1 MFFEGQHQDFFK
13 PLTSKYREQIL
24 ECLQLL
30 YSRLYT
36 SQADYSQLLSR
47 EMVIE
52 CFEEAITRAPLL
64 ETQGEDEFNQPVRSQ
79 REQANWTLNIL
90 LEHAWL
96 EKQVDEAT
104 LQSSYGFTR
113 IGRLFTQ
120 PVMELKQGRF
130 RTRHRNTRNT
140 RNALKIFSEQGDVY
154 ELLDAYEYSERIIS
168 DFSDV
173 IAELE
178 ERKRALIQEV
188 EAQQLVQKASE
199 EFFEFM
205 EKRFVPDLAIRLSV
219 DSVEKYRDDI
229 VHTIGMA
236 RRKRK
241 DFKAIVERNLR
252 KTAPELLE
260 SEEKSI
266 YLTLLDKIEKRI
278 HNASNIMLPALRRA
292 LLSFTRRADIIMRQ
306 LSFSHQGGGDN
317 LLENLRLL
325 AALDDDEYSEKMSDA
340 GQYMAGLNLEL
351 IDPAQLKIYAGRRKK
366 IVDTSVEESAE
377 MDEQSRKQFYLQQ
390 VLEKA
395 FTVNNQQ
402 LTSYLIDALAKG
414 EQIMLDEL
422 PINNARDLI
431 LRSHA
436 IEAASAGGR
445 SSEYQFKIEPTGEK
459 TSDEYFI
466 QADQFTLEL
475 VEKSS
480 GRKATS
486 AKEKNK

>member
-90 LEHAWL
+90 LDHAWL

-140 RNALKIFSEQGDVY
+140 RNALKVFSEQGDIY

-229 VHTIGMA
+229 VHTIGVA

-325 AALDDDEYSEKMSDA
+325 AALDDDEYSEKIASA
-340 GQYMAGLNLEL
+340 GQFMAGLNLEL

-414 EQIMLDEL
+414 EKIMFDEL

-459 TSDEYFI
+459 TSDEYFVR
-466 QADQFTLEL
+466 ADQFTLEL
-475 VEKSS
+475 VDKKS
-480 GRKATS
+480 GRREPAS
-486 AKEKNK
+486 DE

>member
-1 MFFEGQHQDFFK
+1 
-13 PLTSKYREQIL
+13 
-24 ECLQLL
+24 
-30 YSRLYT
+30 YS
-36 SQADYSQLLSR
+36 
-47 EMVIE
+47 
-52 CFEEAITRAPLL
+52 
-64 ETQGEDEFNQPVRSQ
+64 
-79 REQANWTLNIL
+79 
-90 LEHAWL
+90 WL

-140 RNALKIFSEQGDVY
+140 RNALKIFSEQGDIY

-229 VHTIGMA
+229 VHTIGIA

-241 DFKAIVERNLR
+241 DFKTIVERNLR
-252 KTAPELLE
+252 KTTPELLE

-325 AALDDDEYSEKMSDA
+325 AALDDDEYAEKIEDA

-402 LTSYLIDALAKG
+402 LTSYLVDALAKG
-414 EQIMLDEL
+414 EKIMLDEL

-475 VEKSS
+475 VEKNKKIKKEN
-480 GRKATS
+480 KATD
-486 AKEKNK
+486 K